1 MKKTVFLKTFIETR
15 WFHRFRSKEA
25 LNRYQDKQL
34 ARYHA
39 FITTKSPYFQT
50 HLLNPLGPWIS
61 IS

>member
-34 ARYHA
+34 ARYRA
-39 FITTKSPYFQT
+39 FF
-50 HLLNPLGPWIS
+50 LIS
-61 IS
+61 